1 MLKKIFLILLV
12 ILLHFNGINN
22 MSGYI
27 NVSNGDLFKFLN
39 LLFLYFSIYV
49 LVTSIVFVILLSYD
63 FLINISYTRLE
74 LIVEERG
81 RLAIKERNIRASLI
95 WIRIDYSLSK
105 IYDDTLLT

>member
-39 LLFLYFSIYV
+39 LLFLLFYICPCNIYSVCDFIKLRFLDKYILYSIGV
-49 LVTSIVFVILLSYD
+49 D
-63 FLINISYTRLE
+63 C
-74 LIVEERG
+74 
-81 RLAIKERNIRASLI
+81 
-95 WIRIDYSLSK
+95 
-105 IYDDTLLT
+105 